1 MPVIRTHM
9 KVYMQS
15 LYISGPVIMLSLF
28 SGGGV
33 LAASGMPVNEKLTF
47 NAGFMQGVEIELD
60 KFLAQGAILP
70 GNYRVDLFLNQQL
83 VARERIAFVQEGD
96 NVTPCLPSELLLRI
110 GVDMPKLAK
119 TLGVQGET
127 WPTCINPQAIEYGSW
142 QYDGSNQ
149 RLDISLPLEL
159 VPKMARDEVSPALW
173 DQGIMAAFV
182 NYRLSSH
189 WNQQGGQ
196 GISERH
202 NGSFTSGLNVGPW
215 RLRNHGS
222 ASYSDGQLTWRSE
235 QSYAERDITRWNS
248 QLALG
253 EVYAES
259 QLLTAPRLRGFTLG
273 TDEQMLPAD
282 LRGYAPVVSG
292 VAQTNATVE
301 IRQAGELLLRT
312 AVPPGPFTLRDIPTR
327 GSNGEL
333 EITIIEADGS
343 QRTQTQGFGM
353 DAIMVPKGA
362 TRYRLN
368 VGELDEPELLGD
380 RWFGSG
386 EVIHGVASNVTLGA
400 GIQGKKDYFALNMAV
415 GLGTAFG
422 AMSFDMTH
430 SDSLARHGE
439 HVRGQS
445 YRARFSRQFMET
457 GTTLGVTAM
466 RYSDKNYRTLNDH
479 IADSKEQAQEQS
491 SRSKAQLS
499 AAISQSLP
507 DSYGSLN
514 LSFNYDEF
522 WGAEKS
528 RTSLSA
534 GYSNSWQRLSYN
546 VNLEKSRAG
555 NGSDDTRLS
564 VNLSM
569 PLQWGGARNW
579 LSIGSSHTSTN
590 TYSNVGMGGSYEQF
604 SYGLRANTDHRDNQS
619 WSASGSGRGRY
630 GDGSLGYSQGKNYRA
645 LHASWN
651 GSLVAHEGGLNLAPG
666 FMDGFIL
673 AEVESTEDVGFAGQ
687 NAKTGN
693 NGYAVL
699 STFTPYKRNWVRI
712 DSKTLSDD
720 IEIDGNDSQVVPR
733 KGAITKVVFPARKV
747 IRAQFE
753 LRSASGEVLPFGTQL
768 ESQDGE
774 LLAMSDPHGRALAL
788 LNKPTGSLVI
798 KGDKMQCV
806 VSYSLPSVLSAG
818 QSYHQAVL
826 QCSGSNEINTD
837 RIGN

>member
-1 MPVIRTHM
+1 M

-15 LYISGPVIMLSLF
+15 LYISGPVLLCSLLATGGAF
-28 SGGGV
+28 ASSGQ
-33 LAASGMPVNEKLTF
+33 SGSEKLTF
-47 NAGFMQGVEIELD
+47 NSGFMQGLEVDLD

-70 GNYRVDLFLNQQL
+70 GSYRVDLFLNQQL
-83 VARERIAFVQEGD
+83 VTREEVTFVQQEGE
-96 NVTPCLPSELLLRI
+96 VSPCLPAELLERI
-110 GVDMPKLAK
+110 GIDIPQLAK
-119 TLGVQGET
+119 ALGVQGEM
-127 WPTCINPQAIEYGSW
+127 WPTCIDPKAIEYGSW

-159 VPKMARDEVSPALW
+159 VPKIKQDEVPPALW
-173 DQGIMAAFV
+173 EQGIMAAFV

-189 WNQQGGQ
+189 WHQHGGQ
-196 GISERH
+196 GVSERH
-202 NGSFTSGLNVGPW
+202 DGTFTSGINLGPW

-235 QSYAERDITRWNS
+235 QSYAERDITRWSS

-253 EVYAES
+253 EVYAKS
-259 QLLTAPRLRGFTLG
+259 QLLSAPRLRGLTLG
-273 TDEQMLPAD
+273 TDEQMLPAE
-282 LRGYAPVVSG
+282 LRGYTPVVSG

-343 QRTQTQGFGM
+343 QRSQTQGFGM

-362 TRYRLN
+362 TRYRVNL
-368 VGELDEPELLGD
+368 GELDEPELLGD

-386 EVIHGVASNVTLGA
+386 ELIHGVASNMTLGA
-400 GIQGKKDYFALNMAV
+400 GIQGKKDYFALNLAV

-422 AMSFDMTH
+422 AMSFDVTH

-457 GTTLGVTAM
+457 GTTVGVTAM

-514 LSFNYDEF
+514 LSLNYDEF
-522 WGAEKS
+522 WGGQKS
-528 RTSLSA
+528 RTSLAA
-534 GYSNSWQRLSYN
+534 GYSNSWHRLNYN
-546 VNLEKSRAG
+546 VNVEKSRADNG
-555 NGSDDTRLS
+555 NDDTRLS

-569 PLQWGGARNW
+569 PLQWGDARNW
-579 LSIGSSHTSTN
+579 LSIGSSHTNTN

-604 SYGLRANTDHRDNQS
+604 SYGFRANTDHGDNQS

-630 GDGSLGYSQGKNYRA
+630 GDGSLGYSEGKNYRA

-651 GSLVAHEGGLNLAPG
+651 GSLVAHEGGINLAPS
-666 FMDGFIL
+666 FTDGFIL
-673 AEVESTEDVGFAGQ
+673 AEVKDTEGVGFTGQ
-687 NAKTGN
+687 NAKTGY

-699 STFTPYKRNWVRI
+699 STFAPYRRNWVKI
-712 DSKTLSDD
+712 DSKTLPDG
-720 IEIDGNDSQVVPR
+720 IEIEGNDSQVVPR
-733 KGAITKVVFPARKV
+733 QGAITKVVFPARKV

-753 LRSASGEVLPFGTQL
+753 LRNASGEIMPFGTQL

-774 LLAMSDPHGRALAL
+774 LLAMSDPNGRALAL
-788 LNKPTGSLVI
+788 LNKPKGMLVI
-798 KGDKMQCV
+798 KGDKTHCV
-806 VSYSLPSVLSAG
+806 VSYHLPDVLPAG
-818 QSYHQAVL
+818 QGYHLSVL
-826 QCSGSNEINTD
+826 QCSSSDHVKTD
-837 RIGN
+837 NI